1 MSNVKYLI
9 FVIIAFVS
17 VGLFLGA
24 GELLKRISNIK
35 KIRKIRKETFDNLF
49 KVIFVVLIIGLAGLG
64 FWFYKYQKGANLCKD
79 KCISSF
85 EGWRFFDENIPLI
98 ETNFD
103 DQEECIEFCVSI
115 FKDLQKEEWKSI
127 DLKSI
132 F

>member
-1 MSNVKYLI
+1 MGNVKYLI

-35 KIRKIRKETFDNLF
+35 KIRKEIFEKLF
-49 KVIFVVLIIGLAGLG
+49 KFLFVILIFILMGLG
-64 FWFYKYQKGANLCKD
+64 FWFYKYQRGINLCKD

-103 DQEECIEFCVSI
+103 NQEECIKFCTSI